1 MRICVGDLTG
11 SSEVIF
17 QILGRKK
24 ERKINIGKTISKK
37 QIYFLSWQKRRRVDT
52 HLKKKY
58 RVVNE
63 TKKRNKNKIKSLVR
77 R

>member
-24 ERKINIGKTISKK
+24 ERKKVNIGITS
-37 QIYFLSWQKRRRVDT
+37 S
-52 HLKKKY
+52 
-58 RVVNE
+58 
-63 TKKRNKNKIKSLVR
+63 KNKTNISFIVAET
-77 R
+77 